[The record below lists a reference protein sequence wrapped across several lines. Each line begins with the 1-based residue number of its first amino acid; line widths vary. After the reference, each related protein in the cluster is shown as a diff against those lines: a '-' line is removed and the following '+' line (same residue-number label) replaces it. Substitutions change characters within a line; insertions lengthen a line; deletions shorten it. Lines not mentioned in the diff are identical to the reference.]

1 MSHIHKD
8 QIKRQ
13 RTSYPQELVEKV
25 CKYASENPNIS
36 YKQIEEHV
44 KQAYN
49 IEVKQS
55 TLATWIS
62 KNGLTLKRGRR
73 NMPLEDSADDL
84 LNPHSN
90 SHMYYSNNNSPV
102 NSSFPNNIHG
112 PSPIIDVNN
121 HGPYH
126 VLFGN
131 TIFPK
136 YLFTYQP
143 QRNRKR
149 KSKNEELEVFILK
162 FTYMSIKEG
171 KFPTYTQIWN
181 KARENFNLDRFDN
194 SRVHR
199 IIDKYWLT
207 YKIKDLDSSKINNIQ
222 FLQYVVEK
230 FPEFHPLLNAL
241 IANGNSNGVS
251 STINNSNNNNS
262 HHLHQ
267 ANNTYQ
273 QRSSLQ
279 SSGLLQEQGFNN
291 AQPNNFQV
299 QPTSFMPSL
308 DNNNNNNN
316 AQYHSHSQQQYLNS
330 NNTGSSTSS
339 NGSTKSPSASS
350 YYHVNSSSN
359 NHPHAYNDLYITN
372 NQQQHP
378 SLVNNNGH
386 HSSSTSSSVSSV
398 SSLVTSP
405 SSIGSSS
412 CNMNNIPK
420 TSPSINNYISHSSV
434 KDNNSIIPPQMQF
447 QHQQQQY
454 KSPINTSTPI
464 SPTTPLNPNSPL
476 GTSNPITPLGS
487 FSTPMSGAQ
496 LNPMNSM
503 HQISPY
509 QMSPMYNNNTNNNNN
524 NNNLPPAPPFQSIQ
538 AGSYPPQQHH
548 HQQQPLPPSQHS
560 IYQAQTNI
568 ANSSM
573 MNRQHYYS

>member
-112 PSPIIDVNN
+112 PSPIIDVNS

-251 STINNSNNNNS
+251 STINNNNNNNNS

-267 ANNTYQ
+267 ANSTYQ

-308 DNNNNNNN
+308 DNNNNN

-372 NQQQHP
+372 NQQQQHP

-420 TSPSINNYISHSSV
+420 TSPSMNNYISHSSV
-434 KDNNSIIPPQMQF
+434 KDNSIIPPQMQF

-487 FSTPMSGAQ
+487 FNTPMSGAQ

-503 HQISPY
+503 HQLSPY
-509 QMSPMYNNNTNNNNN
+509 QMSPMYNNNNS

-548 HQQQPLPPSQHS
+548 QPPPPSQHS